1 MAKSRREESPR
12 PTAGARPLLDRHVAP
27 EPGHVVGRAAGRGPG
42 DLGPAQTHGDPDAVP
57 IPSGSTPLEPRGLQ
71 GAPEGCRGA
80 QCWAA
85 RRLRSSSAA
94 WARGAVLPAHPGA
107 SRRLGLCGGRCPA
120 GGRGFLLSGRGC
132 GAGVPAFPGNSLAL
146 LRGLA
151 PPPLGVGLV
160 PAAACAH
167 RASAS
172 VSPYPARSC
181 QRFPLL
187 LFLLLRPSPP
197 LRTPSPPSTP
207 RAAAA
212 APRALLLPPAH
223 RSRLAGLLQSVSL
236 SSFLS
241 LQDQSKRRKTPVL
254 LAISGKVAH
263 ADPNRDLC
271 FPVYLWLPVHG
282 SSPLPPLSDVPWK
295 PKRFRSPPPPQHI

>member
-1 MAKSRREESPR
+1 M
-12 PTAGARPLLDRHVAP
+12 
-27 EPGHVVGRAAGRGPG
+27 
-42 DLGPAQTHGDPDAVP
+42 
-57 IPSGSTPLEPRGLQ
+57 
-71 GAPEGCRGA
+71 
-80 QCWAA
+80 
-85 RRLRSSSAA
+85 
-94 WARGAVLPAHPGA
+94 LPAHPGA
-107 SRRLGLCGGRCPA
+107 SRRLGLCSGRCPA
-120 GGRGFLLSGRGC
+120 GGRGSRLSGRGC

-197 LRTPSPPSTP
+197 LQTPSPPSTP
-207 RAAAA
+207 RAAAAA

-223 RSRLAGLLQSVSL
+223 RSRLAGLLQSVSSL
-236 SSFLS
+236 KFPISS
-241 LQDQSKRRKTPVL
+241 R
-254 LAISGKVAH
+254 SGQREE
-263 ADPNRDLC
+263 NT
-271 FPVYLWLPVHG
+271 
-282 SSPLPPLSDVPWK
+282 SSACH
-295 PKRFRSPPPPQHI
+295 FR

>member
-1 MAKSRREESPR
+1 M
-12 PTAGARPLLDRHVAP
+12 
-27 EPGHVVGRAAGRGPG
+27 
-42 DLGPAQTHGDPDAVP
+42 
-57 IPSGSTPLEPRGLQ
+57 
-71 GAPEGCRGA
+71 
-80 QCWAA
+80 
-85 RRLRSSSAA
+85 
-94 WARGAVLPAHPGA
+94 LPAHPGA
-107 SRRLGLCGGRCPA
+107 SRLLGLCSGRCPA

-263 ADPNRDLC
+263 AGPNRDLC